1 MMRYSSIILVLVG
14 TGIVLLIIVPGT
26 QCLVLRGAFNSS
38 RPGNNKINT
47 SLSVVLLFLH
57 CHTVRMVYLLSD
69 RRAIADT
76 DGSIG
81 LEFALLVVS
90 MTSRDVATQTYMKF
104 TECF

>member
-1 MMRYSSIILVLVG
+1 
-14 TGIVLLIIVPGT
+14 
-26 QCLVLRGAFNSS
+26 
-38 RPGNNKINT
+38 
-47 SLSVVLLFLH
+47 
-57 CHTVRMVYLLSD
+57 MVYLLSD